1 MASMQ
6 TLKKNLNRA
15 FFSSKVQ
22 FFRARLPQDG
32 FFKTLRHKFSFS
44 KICTYIYLEKK
55 SPDIFIFINILYVC
69 PPINAYHFRLY
80 LLILKALVLIA
91 IRKLFFGGA
100 WSGEHVVVL
109 IWFLT
114 LLGCLVSLQ
123 KASSHY

>member
-69 PPINAYHFRLY
+69 LPINAYHFRLY
-80 LLILKALVLIA
+80 LLILNALVLIA
-91 IRKLFFGGA
+91 IRKLFLVGRDHENTSSFYNMVSNLA
-100 WSGEHVVVL
+100 W
-109 IWFLT
+109 
-114 LLGCLVSLQ
+114 LLG
-123 KASSHY
+123 

>member
-69 PPINAYHFRLY
+69 LPINAYHFRLY
-80 LLILKALVLIA
+80 LLILNALVLIA

-109 IWFLT
+109 
-114 LLGCLVSLQ
+114 
-123 KASSHY
+123 